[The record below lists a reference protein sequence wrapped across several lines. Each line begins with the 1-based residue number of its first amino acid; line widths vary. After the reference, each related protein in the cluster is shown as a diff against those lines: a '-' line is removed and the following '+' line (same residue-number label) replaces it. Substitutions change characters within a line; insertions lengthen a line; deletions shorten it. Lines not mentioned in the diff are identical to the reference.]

1 MTQRH
6 FNPLAPIALLR
17 IMKPHFMS
25 AFSLALGLAM
35 SIVIPAAA
43 QQHRATRL
51 GNPATRFAPPLASPE
66 DLRARFSDPKLKPDI
81 ALILHQWGWRGD
93 LDDLFRAALSTPVTE
108 IRMPVGTR
116 MPFMSSRENGKPVAL
131 RDVLWAGDEP
141 IYAYVFEFAS
151 KGRRYRCVTP
161 RPCSNFFLEDLGAP
175 QLALT
180 CNAPAE
186 VPVGR
191 PVKVCL
197 SVSNTGDAAESKA
210 TISLPVPEGA
220 ADLHATANGTC
231 SASNVTWEI
240 RDLGASNAKELCA
253 IFNMPHPAMLEF
265 AATATGT
272 FSRPTQSKCETRIF
286 GIPGLLIDAVDLEDP
301 VEVGHEVTYD
311 IKVTN
316 QGTATCTNVR
326 LICTLPESEEFV
338 SGSGPTA
345 VRAQER
351 TLTTEP
357 LASFAPK
364 TAVTW
369 RVIVKALAADDARF
383 KVNLYADEL
392 QKPIYEEEPTHLY

>member
-1 MTQRH
+1 
-6 FNPLAPIALLR
+6 
-17 IMKPHFMS
+17 MKPHSIS
-25 AFSLALGLAM
+25 AFSLVLGLAM
-35 SIVIPAAA
+35 WAMHPASA

-81 ALILHQWGWRGD
+81 AMILHQWGWGGD
-93 LDDLFRAALSTPVTE
+93 LDDLVRSAASAPITE
-108 IRMPVGTR
+108 IQMPVGTR
-116 MPFMSSRENGKPVAL
+116 MPFMSSRENGKPVTL
-131 RDVLWAGDEP
+131 RDVLWAGDQP
-141 IYAYVFEFAS
+141 ISAYAFEFAS

-175 QLALT
+175 ELEVT

-197 SVSNTGDAAESKA
+197 TASNTGDAAESK
-210 TISLPVPEGA
+210 TEVSLSVPEGA
-220 ADLHATANGTC
+220 AELHATADGTC
-231 SASNVTWEI
+231 SVSNVIWKI
-240 RDLGASNAKELCA
+240 NDLAARASKELCVS
-253 IFNMPHPAMLEF
+253 FNMPKAGMLELD
-265 AATATGT
+265 ATATGS
-272 FSRPTQSKCETRIF
+272 FSRPTQSKCQTRIF

-364 TAVTW
+364 TSVTW
-369 RVIVKALAADDARF
+369 RVIVKALAPDDARF

>member
-1 MTQRH
+1 
-6 FNPLAPIALLR
+6 
-17 IMKPHFMS
+17 MKHYLICSFT
-25 AFSLALGLAM
+25 LALAFAMGTVNLAT
-35 SIVIPAAA
+35 A

-51 GNPATRFAPPLASPE
+51 GNPATRFAPPLTSPA

-81 ALILHQWGWRGD
+81 ASILHQWGWRGD
-93 LDDLFRAALSTPVTE
+93 LEDLFRAALSAPITE
-108 IRMPVGTR
+108 IKIPVGTR
-116 MPFMSSRENGKPVAL
+116 MPFMSSRENGKPVTL
-131 RDVLWAGDEP
+131 RDVLWAGEEP
-141 IYAYVFEFAS
+141 VSAYVFQFAS

-175 QLALT
+175 ELTVT

-191 PVKVCL
+191 PVRVCL
-197 SVSNTGDAAESKA
+197 TLSNTGDAVEPKA
-210 TISLPVPEGA
+210 TVSMLVPQGA
-220 ADLHATANGTC
+220 TDLHATANG
-231 SASNVTWEI
+231 SGSSSNVTWEI
-240 RDLGASNAKELCA
+240 NDLEVNSSKELCL
-253 IFNMPHPAMLEF
+253 IFNMPQAGMLELGG
-265 AATATGT
+265 TASGSLSGRRHT
-272 FSRPTQSKCETRIF
+272 RCETRIF

-338 SGSGPTA
+338 SGTGPTA

-364 TAVTW
+364 TVVTW
-369 RVIVKALAADDARF
+369 RVIVKALAPDDARF
-383 KVNLYADEL
+383 IVHLYADEL
-392 QKPIYEEEPTHLY
+392 QKPIYEEEPTQLY

>member
-1 MTQRH
+1 
-6 FNPLAPIALLR
+6 
-17 IMKPHFMS
+17 MKHHLVCS
-25 AFSLALGLAM
+25 FSLALGLAT
-35 SIVIPAAA
+35 STVNPAAA

-93 LDDLFRAALSTPVTE
+93 LDDLFRAAANAPVTE
-108 IRMPVGTR
+108 IKMPVGAR
-116 MPFMSSRENGKPVAL
+116 MPFMSSRENGKPVTL

-141 IYAYVFEFAS
+141 ISAYTFEFVS

-175 QLALT
+175 ELALT

-197 SVSNTGDAAESKA
+197 TVSNTGDAAEPKA
-210 TISLPVPEGA
+210 TIRLPIPEGA
-220 ADLHATANGTC
+220 GDLHATANGTC

-240 RDLGASNAKELCA
+240 RDFGASTAKELCA
-253 IFNMPHPAMLEF
+253 IFSMPHPGMLELGAI
-265 AATATGT
+265 AAGT
-272 FSRPTQSKCETRIF
+272 VSRPSRSRCETRIF

-326 LICTLPESEEFV
+326 LICTLPASEEFV
-338 SGSGPTA
+338 SGTGPTA

-351 TLTTEP
+351 TLTTDP

-369 RVIVKALAADDARF
+369 RVIVKALAPDDARF

-392 QKPIYEEEPTHLY
+392 KKPIYEEEPTHLY